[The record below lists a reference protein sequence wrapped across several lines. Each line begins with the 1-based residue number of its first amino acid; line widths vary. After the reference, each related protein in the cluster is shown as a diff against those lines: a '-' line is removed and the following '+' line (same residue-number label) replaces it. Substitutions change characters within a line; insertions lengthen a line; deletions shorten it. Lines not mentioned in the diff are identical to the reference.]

1 MKNSTTSFSNK
12 NNVKKNE
19 KGLNSS
25 TPYNN
30 KKGDKTQNEILGNE
44 NLFKNDIY
52 YNMGKNLSFDTL
64 TVENSFRTGAFV
76 RNLDLIKIVFYFH
89 VFTTFFKIYS
99 EWSDLYWVISFLRI
113 ITIIFVIS
121 FSMAMLNLNKLD
133 KSSYIRWFMQIDIV
147 LNLII
152 KTKYTFCDNLYDSSN
167 IFIGGINNNYNTKN
181 LIDINL
187 NSDIGK
193 F

>member
-1 MKNSTTSFSNK
+1 
-12 NNVKKNE
+12 
-19 KGLNSS
+19 
-25 TPYNN
+25 
-30 KKGDKTQNEILGNE
+30 
-44 NLFKNDIY
+44 
-52 YNMGKNLSFDTL
+52 
-64 TVENSFRTGAFV
+64 
-76 RNLDLIKIVFYFH
+76 
-89 VFTTFFKIYS
+89 
-99 EWSDLYWVISFLRI
+99 
-113 ITIIFVIS
+113 
-121 FSMAMLNLNKLD
+121 MAMLNLNKLD